1 MKNEKLWCPF
11 RGRICFSPQDGQTLG
26 RLYGF
31 LTVWGTD
38 CRVGFASSQ

>member
-1 MKNEKLWCPF
+1 MNNYGVRSADGFDFHRK
-11 RGRICFSPQDGQTLG
+11 DGQSLG
-26 RLYGF
+26 HPYGF